1 MTIYGFIGTGHLGSM
16 LVRKFIETGAIE
28 ADDILA
34 SNRTKEK
41 VESLAKAT
49 GICPASNIVV
59 AQRSDFIF
67 LCVRPLEVRDVINE
81 LGYLLTPEKLLVSVA
96 GDVSINSLCTQCQSR
111 VIRAFPSM
119 ASERLKGVTLL
130 AYGDNATIIDKNT
143 ITNLFNAIGDS
154 INVSEKDFDILADLT
169 SCAPG
174 YIAALMNEFV
184 LAATRKRV
192 PPELAERLVKQTM
205 IGTTMLLGEESF
217 QGLIRSVATI
227 GGITEA
233 GIKVIQSDAS
243 EMFDRLFVATESK
256 HDLVK
261 RKLDQNNNI

>member
-1 MTIYGFIGTGHLGSM
+1 
-16 LVRKFIETGAIE
+16 
-28 ADDILA
+28 
-34 SNRTKEK
+34 
-41 VESLAKAT
+41 
-49 GICPASNIVV
+49 
-59 AQRSDFIF
+59 
-67 LCVRPLEVRDVINE
+67 
-81 LGYLLTPEKLLVSVA
+81 
-96 GDVSINSLCTQCQSR
+96 
-111 VIRAFPSM
+111 M

-143 ITNLFNAIGDS
+143 ITDLFNAIGDS

-243 EMFDRLFVATESK
+243 EMFDRLFVATEAR

-261 RKLDQNNNI
+261 RKLDQKNNNI